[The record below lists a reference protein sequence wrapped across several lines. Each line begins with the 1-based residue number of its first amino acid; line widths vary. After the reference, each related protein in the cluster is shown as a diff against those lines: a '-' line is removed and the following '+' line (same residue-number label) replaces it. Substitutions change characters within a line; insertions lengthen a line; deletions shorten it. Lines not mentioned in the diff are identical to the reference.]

1 MDCLRSSAPLDAGL
15 PSSERF
21 LRGRLLGGRYL
32 VEQMIGAG
40 AMGRVYRARHL
51 GLGRACAVKV
61 IHERVAAPRASDR
74 ASRRVCTTRVAA
86 LPRGGGVGHRGSSGV
101 SERSRSDERSRSG
114 GVRAG
119 DAVLRFHVE
128 ALAASR
134 LDHPNIVRVLDF
146 GCEPVSLHGAL
157 GADAG
162 GHEAE
167 PPSLWYLVTEH
178 LDGEDLIDLLNATPI
193 LPPERI
199 VSIMRQLCSALQ
211 HAHDAGV
218 IHRDIKPENIRLV
231 PRIDDD
237 GAPLEQVK
245 LLDFGTAKLLQDEE
259 SGAFGG
265 APLLAV
271 PDEDGGRL
279 VIGTPAYMSPEQAA
293 GQPVDARSDVYACGV
308 LLFEMATGRLPFER
322 PTPVA
327 LAAAHVESPPPR
339 PSALH
344 PSFDPDLEA
353 LILQCLRKN
362 PDDRPQSARALRE
375 ALAHIALRRARSAAD
390 ERAAVSRA
398 PRPSEGA
405 RPPAASSVRWRCSAD
420 DAATSRLAEDSAAA
434 RSAEDSAA
442 ARSAGTSTWVGYRSP
457 SLPES
462 AHLDRPCS
470 PPTARRDAAPAPTW
484 VGHRST
490 PCPPASLVEVASPPA
505 LAGAP
510 PADAPSPPA
519 VPSTPAPAPASAQLT
534 LELDAA
540 IESLFLLRPHRSS
553 GPRSLVRLR
562 RRRRRRLAPVVIG
575 TVAATV
581 LGGSL
586 CLLFNAAGAALAPL
600 ASPSPERDADAPP
613 TADGRARA
621 VHAQEPEPTCP
632 AGSPR

>member
-1 MDCLRSSAPLDAGL
+1 MECLRASAPLDAGL

-61 IHERVAAPRASDR
+61 IHERVAAQRVGGGASH
-74 ASRRVCTTRVAA
+74 RVCTTRVAA
-86 LPRGGGVGHRGSSGV
+86 SPRGEGAAHRGSSGV

-157 GADAG
+157 GGTSG
-162 GHEAE
+162 GHEAA

-178 LDGEDLIDLLNATPI
+178 LDGEDLIDLLNAAPI

-218 IHRDIKPENIRLV
+218 IHRDVKPENIRLV

-237 GAPLEQVK
+237 GAPFEQVK
-245 LLDFGTAKLLQDEE
+245 LLDFGTAKLLHDDR

-265 APLLAV
+265 SPLLPV

-293 GQPVDARSDVYACGV
+293 GQRVDARSDVYACGV

-344 PSFDPDLEA
+344 PAFDPDLEA

-375 ALAHIALRRARSAAD
+375 ALGYIALRRARSAAA
-390 ERAAVSRA
+390 EHAALSRS

-405 RPPAASSVRWRCSAD
+405 PLATASSSRWRSSAE
-420 DAATSRLAEDSAAA
+420 DAATT
-434 RSAEDSAA
+434 RSAEGAAA
-442 ARSAGTSTWVGYRSP
+442 ARSAGASTWVGYRSP

-470 PPTARRDAAPAPTW
+470 PPTTRRDDSPAPTW

-490 PCPPASLVEVASPPA
+490 PCPPAALVEADSLPAPDGASPVDAAPSPAEASPPA
-505 LAGAP
+505 HAP
-510 PADAPSPPA
+510 PSAQR
-519 VPSTPAPAPASAQLT
+519 APA
-534 LELDAA
+534 LEP
-540 IESLFLLRPHRSS
+540 LFLLRAHRSS
-553 GPRSLVRLR
+553 GSRSLVALR
-562 RRRRRRLAPVVIG
+562 RRRRGRLAPVVIG

-586 CLLFNAAGAALAPL
+586 CLLFNAASAALATL
-600 ASPSPERDADAPP
+600 TSPSPERGGEAPP
-613 TADGRARA
+613 TAEGRASPVRA
-621 VHAQEPEPTCP
+621 PEPDPTCP
-632 AGSPR
+632 AGPPR